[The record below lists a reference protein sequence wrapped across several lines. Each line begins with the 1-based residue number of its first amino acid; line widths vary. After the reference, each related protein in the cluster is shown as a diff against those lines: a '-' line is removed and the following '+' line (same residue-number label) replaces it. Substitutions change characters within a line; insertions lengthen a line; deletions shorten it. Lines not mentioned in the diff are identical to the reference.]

1 MEVGCGHNG
10 GKMKSQIV
18 IRSNE
23 KDKAT
28 VEKLLELLKKAGY
41 EVKKLEN
48 LPFVYECIK
57 EKK

>member
-1 MEVGCGHNG
+1 
-10 GKMKSQIV
+10 MKSQIV